1 MYSVQAQ
8 REASSST
15 RCHKDISCFTKRMSD
30 NLITFICDKVESL
43 VANALV
49 PGASSLSWSSSQGH
63 CVVFLGKILNS
74 HSASLYP
81 GV

>member
-8 REASSST
+8 REALSST
-15 RCHKDISCFTKRMSD
+15 RCHKDISCFTKRMSG

-43 VANALV
+43 MANALV

-74 HSASLYP
+74 QQIV
-81 GV
+81 GET